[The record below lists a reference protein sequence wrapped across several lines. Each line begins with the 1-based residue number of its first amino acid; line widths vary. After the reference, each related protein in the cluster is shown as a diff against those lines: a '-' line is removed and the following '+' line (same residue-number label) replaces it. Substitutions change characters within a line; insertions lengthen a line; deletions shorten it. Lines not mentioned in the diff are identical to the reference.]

1 MRGLGLKILTLYELE
16 RLLCVSVQVLVQKEN
31 NVTHAQGLNYIAQI
45 KAQAW
50 DVAAAWLLSALDGEK
65 Y

>member
-1 MRGLGLKILTLYELE
+1 MRGLGLKILTLYEPE
-16 RLLCVSVQVLVQKEN
+16 RPLCVSVQVLVQKEN
-31 NVTHAQGLNYIAQI
+31 NVTHAQGLIYIAHI

-50 DVAAAWLLSALDGEK
+50 DVAAAWLLSTLDGEK